1 VTHRKTEKENN
12 DGRGGGEGE
21 GEGGAKSYA
30 GKKAWSSINHSTLSL
45 AYRPFLT
52 GSMYEFKKYVKFNH
66 TFYSDTIFDSNH
78 K

>member
-1 VTHRKTEKENN
+1 MT
-12 DGRGGGEGE
+12 GA
-21 GEGGAKSYA
+21 GEGGEEGGGARSYA

-45 AYRPFLT
+45 AYRPFLI

-66 TFYSDTIFDSNH
+66 TFYSDTIFDSKH